1 MSKMIEEVF
10 GADKAYA
17 ENFGE
22 KAKLP
27 MPPRRHFAILTCR
40 DTRLDP
46 VKFAGLS
53 EGGAHVIRNTGGLI
67 EVPEAKQF
75 GEATQKP

>member
-1 MSKMIEEVF
+1 MIEEVF

-17 ENFGE
+17 KNFGE

-27 MPPRRHFAILTCR
+27 IPPRRHFAILTCR

-46 VKFAGLS
+46 AKFAGLS
-53 EGGAHVIRNTGGLI
+53 EVDAHAIRNTGGFI

-75 GEATQKP
+75 GKATQKP